1 MPEPTLL
8 QRLKERKLVQWGL
21 AYLAGAFVVFQLL
34 DALEGALGLTPTIQR
49 SVLVMVGIGF
59 FITLILAWYH
69 GEKGRQRVSGPELLM
84 VTALLVV
91 AGAALSLVPERA
103 GDPGEGGRAS
113 PTPTGDDRPGIAVL
127 PCANHSPDPEDA
139 YLAPSIHDEILLKL
153 GSISAIRS
161 MGRETVEWYR
171 QNPLP
176 PAEMARDLGVGFVG
190 ECSVQNDPSRD
201 QVRLRFQLMDASG
214 AQVWVQDYV
223 RDLSTENLFAIQS
236 DIAQQVVLAM
246 EAILTPE
253 EREQIEAR
261 TTESIEAYEYFLRG
275 NESFLEGSEETDN
288 RIAIQMYERA
298 IEADSSFAL
307 AYAQLA
313 AVNCRIWWYH
323 QDRTD
328 GPRAMARAAI
338 DKAIALD
345 SGHPKVQEGLGFF
358 HYWCWME
365 YDAAADAF
373 SRSLAAG
380 SNRRGYSG
388 LAFVRRRQGRWEEA
402 LDHLRT
408 AAALDPQS
416 CSVANEVG
424 LTLTLL
430 RRYREAAQELDR
442 GLTMCPGSGSLYW
455 RKGLN
460 YVHWERGTERAWE
473 VSAAAAELGVADP
486 DLAFQ
491 AVWLTTLDRD
501 YERALARLE
510 EVRWEVDEN
519 QQFYFFPKSLWFA
532 RVYDW
537 MGRRDLAEV
546 HYEAARAALEPL
558 IDEAP
563 EDSRL
568 YSSLGAALAGLGH
581 RDAAIEAATTA
592 TRLMPLSRDA
602 WRGAYR
608 ALDLA
613 EVLGVVGERESAI
626 DELEGLLSIPSPISV
641 GALHLDPIWDPLRDH
656 PRFQALLKEYDPG
669 GISPP

>member
-1 MPEPTLL
+1 MPTPSLL
-8 QRLKERKLVQWGL
+8 QRLKERKLVQWAL

-34 DALEGALGLTPTIQR
+34 DALEGALGLTPAIQR
-49 SVLVMVGIGF
+49 AVLVVVGMGF
-59 FITLILAWYH
+59 FITLVIAWYH
-69 GEKGRQRVSGPELLM
+69 GEKGRQRASGPELLM
-84 VTALLVV
+84 VAALLVV
-91 AGAALSLVPERA
+91 AGVALTLVPGRD
-103 GDPGEGGRAS
+103 GDSGEGRRAS

-171 QNPLP
+171 ENPLS

-223 RDLSTENLFAIQS
+223 RDLSTESLFAIQS
-236 DIAQQVVLAM
+236 DIAQQVALEM

-261 TTESIEAYEYFLRG
+261 TTESLEAYEYYLRG
-275 NESFLEGSEETDN
+275 NERLWQGWEETDN
-288 RIAIQMYERA
+288 RIAVQMYERA
-298 IEADSSFAL
+298 IAADSAFAL

-313 AVNCRIWWYH
+313 TANCRIWWYH
-323 QDRTD
+323 QDRTER
-328 GPRAMARAAI
+328 PREVARAAI
-338 DKAIALD
+338 DRATTLNP
-345 SGHPKVQEGLGFF
+345 GHPKVQQALGYY

-365 YDAAADAF
+365 YGPAADAL
-373 SRSLAAG
+373 SRSLAGG
-380 SNRRGYSG
+380 SSTRGHSG
-388 LAFVRRRQGRWEEA
+388 LAFVERRQGKWEEA
-402 LDHLRT
+402 LGHLRT
-408 AAALDPQS
+408 AASLDPQS
-416 CSVANEVG
+416 CTLADEVA

-430 RRYREAAQELDR
+430 RRYQEAEEGYER
-442 GLTMCPGSGSLYW
+442 GLQMCPDFAGLYYENTN
-455 RKGLN
+455 N
-460 YVHWERGTERAWE
+460 YVQWDRGTERAWD
-473 VSAAAAELGVADP
+473 VIAAAEELGVMDS

-491 AVWLTTLDRD
+491 AVHLEILDRN
-501 YERALARLE
+501 YEQALARLE
-510 EVRWEVDEN
+510 EVSWEVDEN
-519 QQFYFFPKSLWFA
+519 QQFKFFPKSLWYA

-558 IDEAP
+558 IAEAP

-581 RDAAIEAATTA
+581 REAAIEAATTA
-592 TRLMPLSRDA
+592 TQLMPLNLDA
-602 WRGAYR
+602 WRGARR

-613 EVLGVVGERESAI
+613 EVLAVVGDRETAI

-641 GALHLDPIWDPLRDH
+641 GLLLLDPIWDPLRDH
-656 PRFQALLKEYDPG
+656 PRFQALLEDHG
-669 GISPP
+669 H